1 LAPLDADQSAQD
13 QHRRYGFD
21 VQFAVQAINASGYYL
36 FTGSAVLLRDRPLVQ
51 STPTSVAEP
60 EDG

>member
-1 LAPLDADQSAQD
+1 MALTCSL
-13 QHRRYGFD
+13 R
-21 VQFAVQAINASGYYL
+21 QAINASGYYL

>member
-1 LAPLDADQSAQD
+1 
-13 QHRRYGFD
+13 